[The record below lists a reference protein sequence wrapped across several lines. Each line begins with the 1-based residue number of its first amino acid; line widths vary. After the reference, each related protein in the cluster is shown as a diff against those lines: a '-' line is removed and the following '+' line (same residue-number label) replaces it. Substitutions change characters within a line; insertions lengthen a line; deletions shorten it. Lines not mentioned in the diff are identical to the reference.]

1 MWLIPLLML
10 WTLLHR
16 HVECRRAQTPCHIID
31 EHCHDIEAAQIAVDG
46 SARSRVRLSSCSSV
60 RIDQTW
66 LARSGGF
73 DPISLPLSRGW
84 RRGVL
89 LDGIASLSFMIG
101 LLVGETDQSGSFW
114 RNALIARQP

>member
-1 MWLIPLLML
+1 MP
-10 WTLLHR
+10 HR
-16 HVECRRAQTPCHIID
+16 
-31 EHCHDIEAAQIAVDG
+31 HDIEAAQIAVDG